1 MRLIFLGDVVDRSGR
16 KAVLEHLP
24 KLRERYAPDFVV
36 VNGENAAGGFGITE
50 SIFKEFI
57 AAGADAV
64 TLGNHSW
71 DQKEAL
77 DFIANEP
84 ALIRPLNYPSMTP
97 GKGAHVFRTESGKR
111 IQVINALGR
120 IFMDPQND
128 PFTQIEKQIGLQ
140 AMGSDCDAIL
150 VDFHAEA
157 TSEKQ
162 AMAYF
167 LDGRVSFVV
176 GTHTHAPTCD
186 HRVLPG
192 GTAYVSDAGM
202 CGDYQSVLGMDRE
215 EPISRFVRRINS
227 TRMTPATGAA
237 TVCGVA
243 VELDD
248 ATGLATQIGL
258 IRIGGCLSQESPD
271 FW

>member
-1 MRLIFLGDVVDRSGR
+1 MRLIFLGDVVGRSGR
-16 KAVLEHLP
+16 KAVLETLP
-24 KLRERYAPDFVV
+24 VLRERYAPDFVV

-50 SIFKEFI
+50 AIFKEFI
-57 AAGADAV
+57 SAGADVV

-77 DFIANEP
+77 DFIGNEP
-84 ALIRPLNYPSMTP
+84 ALVRPLNYPAMTP
-97 GKGAHVFRTESGKR
+97 GKGAYVFTSASGKR
-111 IQVINALGR
+111 LQVINALGR

-128 PFTQIEKQIGLQ
+128 PFTQIERQIGMI
-140 AMGSDCDAIL
+140 AMGSQCDAIL

-162 AMAYF
+162 AMGYY

-202 CGDYQSVLGMDRE
+202 CGDYQSILGMDRE

-227 TRMTPATGAA
+227 TRMTPSTGEA
-237 TVCGVA
+237 TVSGVA
-243 VELDD
+243 VDLDD
-248 ATGLATQIGL
+248 ATGLARNIGL

>member
-1 MRLIFLGDVVDRSGR
+1 MRLIFLGDVVGRSGR
-16 KAVLEHLP
+16 RAVIDELP

-50 SIFKEFI
+50 AIFKEFL

-77 DFIANEP
+77 DFIANQP
-84 ALIRPLNYPSMTP
+84 ALIRPINYPPATP
-97 GKGAHVFRTESGKR
+97 GRGAHVFKAANGKR
-111 IQVINALGR
+111 VQVINALGR
-120 IFMDPQND
+120 VFMDPLDD
-128 PFTQIEKQIGLQ
+128 PFGQLDRQVGLC
-140 AMGSDCDAIL
+140 AMGAECDAIL
-150 VDFHAEA
+150 VYFHAEA

-162 AMAYF
+162 AIGYY
-167 LDGRVSFVV
+167 LDGRVSAVV

-202 CGDYQSVLGMDRE
+202 CGDYQSVLGMDKT
-215 EPISRFVRRINS
+215 EPISRFVKRINS
-227 TRMTPATGAA
+227 ERMSPSLGEA

-243 VELDD
+243 FDLDD
-248 ATGLATQIGL
+248 ETGLANHIGL
-258 IRIGGCLSQESPD
+258 IRIGGCLSPASPE

>member
-1 MRLIFLGDVVDRSGR
+1 MGPDLI
-16 KAVLEHLP
+16 
-24 KLRERYAPDFVV
+24 V
-36 VNGENAAGGFGITE
+36 VNAENAAGGFGITE
-50 SIFKEFI
+50 AIFRELLE
-57 AAGADAV
+57 AGADAV

-77 DFIANEP
+77 DFIVHQP
-84 ALIRPLNYPSMTP
+84 ALLRPMNYPRATP
-97 GKGAHVFRTESGKR
+97 GRGAGIFKTRSGKR
-111 IQVINALGR
+111 VQVIHALGR
-120 IFMDPQND
+120 IFMDPHDD
-128 PFTQIEKQIGLQ
+128 PFSQIDRQIGLC
-140 AMGSDCDAIL
+140 ALGSECDAIL

-162 AMAYF
+162 SLGYF
-167 LDGRVSFVV
+167 LDGRVSAVI

-202 CGDYQSVLGMDRE
+202 CGDYQSVLGMDRA
-215 EPISRFVRRINS
+215 EPISRFVKRIN
-227 TRMTPATGAA
+227 TARMTPATGDA

-243 VELDD
+243 LDLDD
-248 ATGLATQIGL
+248 ETGLARDIGL
-258 IRIGGCLSQESPD
+258 IRIGGCLAPASPD

>member
-1 MRLIFLGDVVDRSGR
+1 MRLIFLGDVVGRSGR
-16 KAVLEHLP
+16 AAVLDELP
-24 KLRERYAPDFVV
+24 RLRQRYEPDFVV

-50 SIFKEFI
+50 SIFKQLI

-64 TLGNHSW
+64 TLGNHAW

-84 ALIRPLNYPSMTP
+84 ALVRPINYPDATP
-97 GKGAHVFRTESGKR
+97 GKGAHLFKTQSGKR
-111 IQVINALGR
+111 VQVINALGR
-120 IFMDPQND
+120 IFMDPMDD
-128 PFTQIEKQIGLQ
+128 PFRHIERQIGRCALG
-140 AMGSDCDAIL
+140 AECDAIL

-162 AMAYF
+162 ALGYY
-167 LDGRVSFVV
+167 LDGRVSAVV

-202 CGDYQSVLGMDRE
+202 CGDYQSILGMDRQ

-227 TRMTPATGAA
+227 ARMTPSGGEA

-243 VELDD
+243 FEIDEE
-248 ATGLATQIGL
+248 TGLASKIGL
-258 IRIGGCLSQESPD
+258 IRTGGCLAPESPD

>member
-1 MRLIFLGDVVDRSGR
+1 MRLIFLGDVVGRTGR
-16 KAVLEHLP
+16 KAVLEQIPL
-24 KLRERYAPDFVV
+24 LRARYEPDILVM
-36 VNGENAAGGFGITE
+36 NGENAAGGFGITE
-50 SIFKEFI
+50 AVFKEFI
-57 AAGADAV
+57 AAGADVV
-64 TLGNHSW
+64 TLGNHAW

-77 DFIANEP
+77 DFIGNEP
-84 ALIRPLNYPSMTP
+84 ALVRPMNFPGTTP
-97 GKGAHVFRTESGKR
+97 GKGVHMFRTQSGKR

-120 IFMDPQND
+120 IFMEPLDD
-128 PFTQIEKQIGLQ
+128 PFTQIERQIGRCAL
-140 AMGSDCDAIL
+140 GVDCDAIL

-162 AMAYF
+162 ALGYF

-176 GTHTHAPTCD
+176 GTHTHSPTCD

-192 GTAYVSDAGM
+192 GTAYVTDAGM
-202 CGDYQSVLGMDRE
+202 CGDYESVLGMDRE
-215 EPISRFVRRINS
+215 EPISRFVRRIKS
-227 TRMTPATGAA
+227 TRMSPAGGEA

-248 ATGLATQIGL
+248 ATGLASSIGL
-258 IRIGGCLSQESPD
+258 IRIGGCLTPEEPD

>member
-1 MRLIFLGDVVDRSGR
+1 MRLIFLGDVVGRTGR
-16 KAVLEHLP
+16 KAVIEQLP
-24 KLRERYAPDFVV
+24 KLRERYEPDFVV

-50 SIFKEFI
+50 AIFKEFL

-84 ALIRPLNYPSMTP
+84 ALIRPLNYPAATP
-97 GKGAHVFRTESGKR
+97 GRGAHVFRTKSGKR
-111 IQVINALGR
+111 VQVINALGR
-120 IFMDPQND
+120 IFMDAIDD
-128 PFTQIEKQIGLQ
+128 PFTQIDKRIGLF
-140 AMGSDCDAIL
+140 GLGTECDAIL

-162 AMAYF
+162 AMGYY
-167 LDGRVSFVV
+167 LDGRVSAVV

-192 GTAYVSDAGM
+192 GTAYLSDAGM
-202 CGDYQSVLGMDRE
+202 CGDYESVLGMDRG

-227 TRMTPATGAA
+227 ARLAPSTGEA

-243 VELDD
+243 YDIDD
-248 ATGLATQIGL
+248 ETGLANDIGL
-258 IRIGGCLSQESPD
+258 IRVGGCLKPEGPD